1 MHRTRAFVYI
11 QPMKHRT
18 TIEIDAALL
27 DEARDVLGTVG
38 IRETVEVAM
47 RRAVDAELRSRLAH
61 RIRSGEGFDTGPEIL
76 AGARPD
82 TLGR

>member
-1 MHRTRAFVYI
+1 
-11 QPMKHRT
+11 MKHRT

-76 AGARPD
+76 TRARPD